1 MISFKSLVKP
11 TICLAICLTFAG
23 CGDSSDGGT
32 EKPAAQNTQTQES
45 NVTEKNSPNTERPPQ
60 STNAANVNWKT
71 DFEDPMSIAHN
82 MDLCKKVMLQMD
94 SVAANAQKVSPA
106 DVLRYPANYF
116 GKVLEIGA
124 TVAEAEDFPPNSGGA
139 KFFDG
144 VGHVIVAQADDGT
157 IIMASKKGAANEQAG
172 QFKVLVGML
181 AGIQDLPNEKTGKTE
196 KALFIVGD
204 PSASKDSV
212 QNNSQRQNNSPQ
224 NVSSSPAP
232 TGEHWI
238 RDEETYVYLWNPK
251 PQEGETVSWQG
262 DFVEDGGYKY
272 AEGFGKTTWYRHGEM
287 TQQDEGTFEHGRRHG
302 VFKHKFFPSGNVDY
316 STWEHGV
323 RQ

>member
-1 MISFKSLVKP
+1 MFKGLSKLIIGLS
-11 TICLAICLTFAG
+11 ICIAVSG

-32 EKPAAQNTQTQES
+32 EKNIANTSTQES
-45 NVTEKNSPNTERPPQ
+45 SVTEKAESQTQKVE
-60 STNAANVNWKT
+60 NVNWKT
-71 DFEDPMSIAHN
+71 DFENPMSVAHN
-82 MDLCKKVMLQMD
+82 MDLCKKVMLKMD

-106 DVLRYPANYF
+106 DVLKNPQNYV
-116 GKVLEIGA
+116 GKILEMGGNITETA
-124 TVAEAEDFPPNSGGA
+124 DFPPNSGGA

-144 VGHVIVAQADDGT
+144 LGHVVVAMADDGT
-157 IIMASKKGAANEQAG
+157 VIMASRKGVADENIR
-172 QFKVLVGML
+172 QFTVVVGML
-181 AGIQDLPNEKTGKTE
+181 AGIQEIPNEKTGNVT

-204 PSASKDSV
+204 PSAKSNIA
-212 QNNSQRQNNSPQ
+212 QNNLPRQ

-238 RDEETYVYLWNPK
+238 RDEETYVYLWNPQ

-287 TQQDEGTFEHGRRHG
+287 TQRDEGTFEHGRRHG
-302 VFKHKFFPSGNVDY
+302 VFKHQFFPSGNVDY

-323 RQ
+323 KK